1 MGVFL
6 ISYDLIDE
14 KDYKAIHD
22 RIKTYNRSAHI
33 LESAWLISS
42 SQSAIEIRD
51 HIYRSTDN
59 DDKIFVCRLSG
70 NWSTKN
76 VDIEIND
83 WLKSRAFNCT
93 CD

>member
-6 ISYDLIDE
+6 ISYNLIDE
-14 KDYKAIHD
+14 KDSKAIQD
-22 RIKTYNRSAHI
+22 RIKTYNRSSQI
-33 LESAWLISS
+33 LENAWLISS

-51 HIYRSTDN
+51 HVYRSTDN

-76 VDIEIND
+76 VDIEVDD
-83 WLKSRAFNCT
+83 WLKSKSFNCS
-93 CD
+93 CN